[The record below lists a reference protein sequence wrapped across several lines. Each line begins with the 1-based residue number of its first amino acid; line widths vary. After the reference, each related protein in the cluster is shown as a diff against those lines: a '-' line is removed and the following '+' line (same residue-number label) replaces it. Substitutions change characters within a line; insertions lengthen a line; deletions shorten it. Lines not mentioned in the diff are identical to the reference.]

1 LINGQSVL
9 AVIPARGGSKG
20 LPGKNILKLKDKPLL
35 AWTIEAAKES
45 KYLDHVIVST
55 DNDDISKAAKDYG
68 CDVPFL
74 RPHELATD
82 EASIYDVLVHAL
94 DQLKDSYDVLVLLQP
109 TSPLRTFKDIDA
121 CLQILSD
128 SNAPSCVSVCET
140 SKSPNWMYWLDKEN
154 HLTPILQGGD
164 TTSRRQDLAPAY
176 VVNGAVYAA
185 NVSWFKE
192 HMTFTDKKTQ
202 AYAMPRERSVD
213 IDSEWDMAITQAALS
228 YKG

>member
-1 LINGQSVL
+1 MINGQSVL

-128 SNAPSCVSVCET
+128 SNAPSCVSVCEA
-140 SKSPNWMYWLDKEN
+140 SKSPNWMYWLDKED
-154 HLTPILQGGD
+154 HLTPILQDG
-164 TTSRRQDLAPAY
+164 
-176 VVNGAVYAA
+176 
-185 NVSWFKE
+185 
-192 HMTFTDKKTQ
+192 
-202 AYAMPRERSVD
+202 
-213 IDSEWDMAITQAALS
+213 
-228 YKG
+228 